1 MAKHMHTDL
10 QRPLARVEPRLKV
23 SELHAGYGN
32 IPILFGL
39 DFHVAPG
46 ELLGIM
52 GHNGMGKTTL
62 LRALMGHLPATA
74 GTISLDGVDITSMKP
89 EHRAR
94 QGLGLVP
101 QGRQIF
107 ASLSV
112 LDNLRIGAVH
122 LPRRAAQ
129 QKVEAIIEELPR
141 LKPILARTGGVLSG
155 GEQQIL
161 ALGRCLCAEPK
172 LILLDEPTEGI
183 QPSIVEEIAEFLRR
197 LAGQGE
203 LSIILVEQDLAF
215 ISQLATRVLTLR
227 KGELDNSVGPD
238 ALWAPTNVADL
249 TGLDQ

>member
-1 MAKHMHTDL
+1 MVKHMHTDF
-10 QRPLARVEPRLKV
+10 QRLSAPATQRLSV

-39 DFHVAPG
+39 DFHVDPG

-62 LRALMGHLPATA
+62 LRALMGHLPANK
-74 GTISLDGVDITSMKP
+74 GTIMLDGVDITSLKP
-89 EHRAR
+89 EQRAR

-107 ASLSV
+107 ANLSV
-112 LDNLRIGAVH
+112 IDNLRVGAVH
-122 LPRRAAQ
+122 LPRREAQ
-129 QKVEAIIEELPR
+129 RKVEAIIEELPR
-141 LKPILARTGGVLSG
+141 LKPILSRTGGVLSG

-161 ALGRCLCAEPK
+161 ALGRCLCAEPR

-197 LAGQGE
+197 LAGLGE

-227 KGELDNSVGPD
+227 KGKLEHSADPD
-238 ALWAPTNVADL
+238 ALWAPSTVADL
-249 TGLDQ
+249 TGLDK

>member
-1 MAKHMHTDL
+1 MAKHMHTDQ
-10 QRPLARVEPRLKV
+10 QRPLAQVNQRLSVKQ
-23 SELHAGYGN
+23 LHAGYGN

-39 DFHVAPG
+39 DFHVEPG

-62 LRALMGHLPATA
+62 LRALMGHLPATQ
-74 GTISLDGVDITSMKP
+74 GTIMLNGVDITSMKP
-89 EHRAR
+89 EQRAR
-94 QGLGLVP
+94 RGLGLVP

-107 ASLSV
+107 ANLSV
-112 LDNLRIGAVH
+112 LDNLHIGAVH
-122 LPRRAAQ
+122 LARREAQ
-129 QKVEAIIEELPR
+129 QKVETIIEELPR
-141 LKPILARTGGVLSG
+141 LKPILSRTGGVLSG

-183 QPSIVEEIAEFLRR
+183 QPSIVEEIAEFLSR
-197 LAGQGE
+197 LAGLGE

-238 ALWAPTNVADL
+238 GLWAPTTVADL